1 MPSISFSDM
10 EALPDPLID
19 EIARAVLIILNSQ
32 TAAQEAKQAIEREM
46 SLNRWRK
53 ADLLDALRY
62 AISKGWLSEENG
74 NIKITEK
81 WRENT

>member
-1 MPSISFSDM
+1 M